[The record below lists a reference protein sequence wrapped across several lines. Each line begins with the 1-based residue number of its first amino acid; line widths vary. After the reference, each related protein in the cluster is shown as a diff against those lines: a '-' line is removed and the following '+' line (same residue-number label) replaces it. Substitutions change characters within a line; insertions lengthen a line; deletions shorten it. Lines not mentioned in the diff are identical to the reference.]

1 VEVEE
6 QQLQEIHLFFQQ
18 LQVQVEEKELLVK
31 PLEDLVVV
39 ELFQVELQVEQEILL
54 QLVHLKVMQED
65 QVIITSA
72 VEEEVQQQLEKLEE
86 DLM

>member
-6 QQLQEIHLFFQQ
+6 QHLQEIHLFFQQ

-31 PLEDLVVV
+31 PLEDQVVE
-39 ELFQVELQVEQEILL
+39 ELFQVVHQEEQEILH
-54 QLVHLKVMQED
+54 QLIHHKVMQED
-65 QVIITSA
+65 QVIITLA
-72 VEEEVQQQLEKLEE
+72 VVEEVQQQLEKLEE